1 MSNKIPFDVIYNGG
15 TESYYSCTS
24 PIGLIFGAKYKVIG
38 VDDRGFQ
45 TNYMLEGIDGYFNS
59 VWFNPANE
67 KPTYLAVSRYAPEVD
82 KSYRCC
88 KMEIKQ
94 PGPVLVKT
102 TTSKVRSVEKISKSI
117 YKVETLNSIYVVQ
130 ISTN

>member
-15 TESYYSCTS
+15 TESYYTCTS

-38 VDDRGFQ
+38 ADDRGFQ
-45 TNYMLEGIDGYFNS
+45 TNYILEGIDGYFNS
-59 VWFNPANE
+59 VWFNLVEA
-67 KPTYLAVSRYAPEVD
+67 KPTYLAVSKYVPEVG

-94 PGPVLVKT
+94 PGPALVKT
-102 TTSKVRSVEKISKSI
+102 TTSRVKSIERMSACI
-117 YKVETLNSIYVVQ
+117 YKVETLNSIYLVQ
-130 ISTN
+130 VLTN